1 MSMKFKIKCPKC
13 DDLIEI
19 EVSVFGQVEMAV
31 EERHE
36 KNVYFGN
43 KKSEQK

>member
-1 MSMKFKIKCPKC
+1 MPMKFKIKCPKC

-19 EVSVFGQVEMAV
+19 EVKVFGQVEIAV
-31 EERHE
+31 EDRHE
-36 KNVYFGN
+36 KNVYFDN